1 MMNLL
6 CIVILIIGGLNWASI
21 GFLQYDFIAGFFGTQ
36 ASIFSRLVYICVGL
50 ATLYFIFMMFK
61 YKGNIKVVDR
71 KGRGK
76 NAQNQPNQ
84 VYVQPNQ
91 MPMQNPTYIQ
101 QVPLTQEQIVKRND
115 NDILS

>member
-6 CIVILIIGGLNWASI
+6 CILILIIGGLNWASI

-36 ASIFSRLVYICVGL
+36 ASIFSRLIYICVGL

-61 YKGNIKVVDR
+61 YKGNIKVIDR

-76 NAQNQPNQ
+76 NEQNQANQ

-91 MPMQNPTYIQ
+91 IPPNIYGNGYVQ
-101 QVPLTQEQIVKRND
+101 QVPVIQEPKRND